1 MALQR
6 LDSTTHAA
14 ERRIV
19 EEPERQKALDARL
32 EGARATLDAAKKS
45 LAASQAARREVEKDV
60 AVHQGRLSKFRE
72 QAMAVKTNQEYHA
85 IQHEI
90 AFAQSEIK
98 ALEDKILE
106 RMLEGDDLTAAL
118 KRAEA
123 ALAAEQKA
131 VDAERRALAAE
142 IVELRASLERDT
154 KARATLASTIDP
166 GVLAIFELVSKRR
179 NGVALAE
186 AKGGVC
192 TICHVRLRPQIF
204 NNVRR
209 NDEIIQCDSC
219 NRILYFVPVA
229 AADQPAAS

>member
-1 MALQR
+1 
-6 LDSTTHAA
+6 
-14 ERRIV
+14 
-19 EEPERQKALDARL
+19 
-32 EGARATLDAAKKS
+32 
-45 LAASQAARREVEKDV
+45 
-60 AVHQGRLSKFRE
+60 
-72 QAMAVKTNQEYHA
+72 
-85 IQHEI
+85 
-90 AFAQSEIK
+90 
-98 ALEDKILE
+98 
-106 RMLEGDDLTAAL
+106 MLEGDDLTAAL

-123 ALAAEQKA
+123 SLTAEQKA

-142 IVELRASLERDT
+142 IVELKASLERDT

-166 GVLAIFELVSKRR
+166 GVLATFELVSKRR

-186 AKGGVC
+186 AKDGVC